1 MIIDNKQSYGSNP
14 DVKTVWDCILSYT
27 DPSERVGRMD
37 VVTGFFSIAALHLLY
52 QELSESNSYR
62 IVLGDIHDMKRDEDF
77 KLSSVESDSLRSIF
91 LQANN
96 KCSKLSR
103 EKERTVNT
111 LPEKLKKVNNFF
123 KLTDYKC

>member
-1 MIIDNKQSYGSNP
+1 MAAYVAMDIPAPSVATQLTNVNKGRMIIDNKQSYGSNP

-27 DPSERVGRMD
+27 DPSARVGRMD

-77 KLSSVESDSLRSIF
+77 
-91 LQANN
+91 ANVYGST
-96 KCSKLSR
+96 K
-103 EKERTVNT
+103 
-111 LPEKLKKVNNFF
+111 PEKCPKS
-123 KLTDYKC
+123 